1 MDTFG
6 LSVGMMMYR
15 PDNES
20 TILFSFFSWG
30 LGLVNLQQV
39 INSSGYRIGP
49 FEVESALKEHPAVVE
64 SAVVGAPDPI
74 RHTIVKAFV
83 ILTPEYQSVHDNPT
97 KAKELVK
104 ELQGFV
110 KRGTGPYKYP
120 RAIEFVKE
128 LPKTVSGKIRRVEL
142 RLKEWEGYDKDGK
155 KLAKL

>member
-1 MDTFG
+1 M
-6 LSVGMMMYR
+6 
-15 PDNES
+15 
-20 TILFSFFSWG
+20 
-30 LGLVNLQQV
+30 

-83 ILTPEYQSVHDNPT
+83 ILTPEYQSVHNDPT
-97 KAKELVK
+97 KSKSLVK
-104 ELQGFV
+104 ELQDFV

-142 RLKEWEGYDKDGK
+142 RLKEWEGFGKDGK